1 MNKVFGIVLCIA
13 IFVSVFAGM
22 NVFASDN
29 GAVSF
34 FKSDY
39 IKVAGTISP
48 EDIREEDYTFEGK
61 DVTLT
66 LVNKSTGDVDYLSQ
80 ATLDEDGNF
89 EFGFYQDG
97 LTYGNDAVTSH
108 EVKLNL
114 SGKNVTNS
122 ITTSSVISKFIS
134 ITLLPAYDS
143 FNDKVKLNALIRN
156 QYGVPIEY
164 SLMAVF
170 YGDGDRMI
178 DVKKLSDNVSENAG
192 DEYNTFMEAYS
203 MPVGTKMVK
212 FFAWHNEEDILP
224 LSKTR
229 EFDPNGNIDDKLKII
244 FKLDDLGYNSYK
256 KYDRAYEYFKSYG
269 ISQIS
274 MGAIAHYWYDYYDKE
289 DYETAFLPTV
299 RKWIADGVEIWHHG
313 DLHKLSSYDEGA
325 PINDYNYEN
334 FLEDSYEM
342 QLYHIQKAI
351 DTIEGDIGGGY
362 KLRFFGAPANK
373 MSATTIQALKNVG
386 IEGVMYGSAS
396 LFKNETE
403 LINLEGNSIEAG
415 MGNPTL
421 EKTVAAVEEAESE
434 GRDYVVLQAHA
445 YFNDDAAY
453 REMDRIMAYFM
464 SRDDIVFMTP
474 SQYYD
479 YKYSK

>member
-1 MNKVFGIVLCIA
+1 MKKVLGIILCLA

-22 NVFASDN
+22 NVLASDS

-34 FKSDY
+34 YQSDY

-97 LTYGNDAVTSH
+97 LIYGNDAVTSH

-170 YGDGDRMI
+170 YGEDDRMI
-178 DVKKLSDNVSENAG
+178 DVKKFSDNVSENAG

-224 LSKTR
+224 LSKAR

-244 FKLDDLGYNSYK
+244 FKLDDIGYYNFK
-256 KYDRAYEYFKSYG
+256 KYDKCYEYFKSYG

-274 MGAIAHYWYDYYDKE
+274 IGAIAHYWYESRGEADYY
-289 DYETAFLPTV
+289 TAFIPTV
-299 RKWIADGVEIWHHG
+299 KKWIADGVEIWCHG
-313 DLHKLSSYDEGA
+313 NLHQTGSNHVGDGNS
-325 PINDYNYEN
+325 
-334 FLEDSYEM
+334 EDSEEFDTGTYEWQM
-342 QLYHIQKAI
+342 YHLKKAVE
-351 DTIEGDIGGGY
+351 TVEGDIGGGF
-362 KLRFFGAPANK
+362 KFRFFGAPGNN
-373 MSATTIQALKNVG
+373 MSATTVQALEELG
-386 IEGVMYGSAS
+386 FDGVLYGPSSA
-396 LFKNETE
+396 FTKETTVV
-403 LINLEGNSIEAG
+403 NLKGNSIENG
-415 MGNPTL
+415 MGNPSYD
-421 EKTVAAVEEAESE
+421 KVMSAVSQAATEN
-434 GRDYVVLQAHA
+434 RDYVVLQAHA

-453 REMDRIMAYFM
+453 KEMDRIMAYFM

>member
-1 MNKVFGIVLCIA
+1 MKKVLGIILCLA

-22 NVFASDN
+22 NVFATDS

-34 FKSDY
+34 YQSDY
-39 IKVAGTISP
+39 VKVAGTISP
-48 EDIREEDYTFEGK
+48 EDIREEDYTFEGR

-66 LVNKSTGDVDYLSQ
+66 LVNKSTGNVDYLSQ
-80 ATLDEDGNF
+80 ATLDEEGNF

-114 SGKNVTNS
+114 SGKNVTGS

-143 FNDKVKLNALIRN
+143 FNDKIKLNALIRN

-170 YGDGDRMI
+170 YGEGDRMI
-178 DVKKLSDNVSENAG
+178 DVKKLSDNLSETTG

-203 MPVGTKMVK
+203 APEGTKMVK

-224 LSKTR
+224 LAKSR
-229 EFDPNGNIDDKLKII
+229 EFDPNENIDDKIKII

-269 ISQIS
+269 ITQIS
-274 MGAIAHYWYDYYDKE
+274 MGAIAHYWYDYYNKA
-289 DYETAFLPTV
+289 DYETSFLPTV

-342 QLYHIQKAI
+342 QLYHLQKAI

-362 KLRFFGAPANK
+362 KLRFFGAPGNR
-373 MSATTIQALKNVG
+373 MSATTIQALKDVG
-386 IEGVMYGSAS
+386 IEGVMYGPAS
-396 LFKNETE
+396 LFKEETE
-403 LINLEGNSIEAG
+403 LVNLEGNSIEEG
-415 MGNPTL
+415 MGNPVL
-421 EKTVAAVEEAESE
+421 EKVVAAVEEAESE
-434 GRDYVVLQAHA
+434 GRDYVVLQSHA
-445 YFNDDAAY
+445 YSNDDAAY
-453 REMDRIMAYFM
+453 KEMDRIMAYLM
-464 SRDDIVFMTP
+464 SRDDIIFMTP

-479 YKYSK
+479 YKFGK

>member
-1 MNKVFGIVLCIA
+1 MKKVLGIILCLA
-13 IFVSVFAGM
+13 IFMSMFVGINMVNAQDS
-22 NVFASDN
+22 

-34 FKSDY
+34 YRSDY

-48 EDIREEDYTFEGK
+48 ENIREEDYTFEGK
-61 DVTLT
+61 EVTLR

-89 EFGFYQDG
+89 EFGFYHDG
-97 LTYGNDAVTSH
+97 LTYGENEVTSH

-114 SGKNVTNS
+114 SGKNVTDS
-122 ITTSSVISKFIS
+122 IITSSVISKFIS

-164 SLMAVF
+164 TLMAVF
-170 YGDGDRMI
+170 YGEGGRMI
-178 DVKKLSDNVSENAG
+178 DVKKLTDKVSETAG
-192 DEYNTFMEAYS
+192 DEYNHLMDAYS
-203 MPVGTKMVK
+203 VPEGTEMVK
-212 FFAWHNEEDILP
+212 FFAWNTEENLLP

-229 EFDPNGNIDDKLKII
+229 EFDPNENIDDKLKVIL
-244 FKLDDLGYNSYK
+244 KLDDIGYYNYK

-274 MGAIAHYWYDYYDKE
+274 IGAIAHHWYDYYGE
-289 DYETAFLPTV
+289 ADYETAFLPTV

-313 DLHKLSSYDEGA
+313 NLHQTGSNIGEG
-325 PINDYNYEN
+325 NSEDSEN
-334 FLEDSYEM
+334 FGSDTYEW
-342 QLYHIQKAI
+342 QVYHLQKGI

-362 KLRFFGAPANK
+362 KLRFFGAPGNR
-373 MSATTIQALKNVG
+373 MSDATIQALKDLG
-386 IEGVMYGSAS
+386 FDGMMYGSTT

-403 LINLEGNSIEAG
+403 LVNLEGNSMEDG
-415 MGNPTL
+415 LGNPVL
-421 EKTVAAVEEAESE
+421 EKVIAAVEEAESE
-434 GRDYVVLQAHA
+434 GRDYVVLQSHA

-453 REMDRIMAYFM
+453 EEMDRIMAYFM
-464 SRDDIVFMTP
+464 ARDDIVFMTP

-479 YKYSK
+479 YKFGK